1 MSGMVTAQG
10 VTEYNIMKIFK
21 IVSAIVLIITVV
33 VSIYFFTQKR
43 NKDAIK
49 AEVTAASD
57 VLFSPYTKTEERIA
71 AVRSL
76 KTLSLDGTKTNEVR
90 VSAGQAVVSNFFE
103 FGMTLGAG
111 FSDKAFTERDIFEYA
126 KSISALGDSDRNSL
140 NTAYIGLRFYPE
152 EMTKEYVTEL
162 LQSYKRYVAVNGDH
176 NLCNGSSKFSSV
188 LYLAQKNKHTDVS
201 AEFGNYYPSFENTFN
216 NICIGRG
223 KIFAGFMWLAAIS
236 DVGTTDAEKKQAE
249 ELVTFV
255 TQDKSEN
262 APMVK
267 YMRNAYLGDNKEPD
281 TVSIVDRL
289 IAKYPE
295 FKAFVSGI
303 K

>member
-1 MSGMVTAQG
+1 MKTL
-10 VTEYNIMKIFK
+10 KIF
-21 IVSAIVLIITVV
+21 SAIVLVIAVAA
-33 VSIYFFTQKR
+33 SAYFFTQKR
-43 NKDAIK
+43 NEDAIIAQVK
-49 AEVTAASD
+49 TTSD
-57 VLFSPYTKTEERIA
+57 TLFSPYTKTEERVA
-71 AVRSL
+71 AVRDL
-76 KTLSLDGTKTNEVR
+76 KALSLDETKTIEAR
-90 VSAGQAVVSNFFE
+90 VIAGQSVVSNFFE
-103 FGMTLGAG
+103 FGMTLGEG
-111 FSDKAFTERDIFEYA
+111 FSDKPFTERDIFEYA

-140 NTAYIGLRFYPE
+140 NTAYIGLRFFHE
-152 EMTKEYVTEL
+152 EMTKEYVMEL

-201 AEFGNYYPSFENTFN
+201 AEFGSYYPSFENTFN
-216 NICIGRG
+216 NICSGRG

-236 DVGTTDAEKKQAE
+236 DVGKTDAEMKQAE
-249 ELVTFV
+249 ELVKFV
-255 TQDKSEN
+255 TQDRSEN

-295 FKAFVSGI
+295 FKDFVSGI